1 MRFSITLLSGQ
12 TSLIRD
18 SHKQEKN
25 SLMGFTDAERQRK
38 HREKMRELDLSLVQV
53 WVPKDRIVEI
63 KSIAIRMVEEGDQDS
78 EPSQRQLSFAQFLCD
93 KKGLKI
99 PTDVL
104 SSSKKLSEWLNK
116 NRKKE
121 DRVKKN
127 ERALPRIKE

>member
-1 MRFSITLLSGQ
+1 MRFSITLLSKPR
-12 TSLIRD
+12 LLNCD
-18 SHKQEKN
+18 SHEQEKKP
-25 SLMGFTDAERQRK
+25 LMGFTDAERQRK
-38 HREKMRELDLSLVQV
+38 HRERMRTLGLSLVQV
-53 WVPKDRIVEI
+53 WVPKDRVVEI
-63 KSIAIRMVEEGDQDS
+63 KSIAIRMAEEGDQDR

-121 DRVKKN
+121 DKIKK
-127 ERALPRIKE
+127 EKGLS